1 MDFDT
6 ASIVRD
12 QSSCMDNKNIIM
24 PEISG
29 VENKIQL
36 EMTPQHLVDPQ
47 ININEIMDY
56 VVWFNY
62 YYYFFFNKVPNCYY
76 FDIFNE

>member
-12 QSSCMDNKNIIM
+12 QSSCMDNTTLIM

-29 VENKIQL
+29 VENNIQL
-36 EMTPQHLVDPQ
+36 EIIPQDLVDPQ
-47 ININEIMDY
+47 ININEIMDC

-62 YYYFFFNKVPNCYY
+62 YYFYFFFY
-76 FDIFNE
+76 